1 MTFFGLPTLESAE
14 KEMARLQGGI
24 SSYNRTV
31 LMFIII
37 HREDQIPIGVC
48 GYHNWYQP
56 HRRAEIGYM
65 MHNIAY
71 REKGLM
77 KEALQW
83 AVHYGFNTMNLH
95 RIEAFVGRNNT
106 PSLKLLNGLG
116 FQYEGTLREHY
127 MVNGVPDDSLVYG
140 LLKQELTTTTG

>member
-1 MTFFGLPTLESAE
+1 MRVFCGLFIPYLANRMLPAESSFDYLETERLKLKILTAQTYAQLVGACTPHEWMTFFGLPTLESAE

-37 HREDQIPIGVC
+37 HREDRIPIGVC

-65 MHNIAY
+65 MHNITY
-71 REKGLM
+71 REKGL
-77 KEALQW
+77 
-83 AVHYGFNTMNLH
+83 
-95 RIEAFVGRNNT
+95 
-106 PSLKLLNGLG
+106 
-116 FQYEGTLREHY
+116 
-127 MVNGVPDDSLVYG
+127 
-140 LLKQELTTTTG
+140 

>member
-1 MTFFGLPTLESAE
+1 
-14 KEMARLQGGI
+14 
-24 SSYNRTV
+24 
-31 LMFIII
+31 
-37 HREDQIPIGVC
+37 
-48 GYHNWYQP
+48 
-56 HRRAEIGYM
+56 
-65 MHNIAY
+65 
-71 REKGLM
+71 M